1 MKKENLIHI
10 KRAMEYPEVVKLVS
24 EASDR
29 VWHKLNDVTSFEYT
43 CYRNIGIALIK
54 MRDIKS
60 VGGIATRIVDR
71 AEAWYMKH
79 RKRDEITSIEALAG
93 VDEEGNEAPIDI
105 VDVLA
110 DVENEVVDKD
120 FINKKVALLAE
131 DDSRRL
137 AILKAWAYDEISDV
151 KLAKVLAGTF
161 TKTAETGHRRFI
173 QRFRTECQ
181 KRLAG
186 AI

>member
-1 MKKENLIHI
+1 MKKENLLHI
-10 KRAMEYPEVVKLVS
+10 KKAMEYPEVVKLVS

-29 VWHKLNDVTSFEYT
+29 IWHKLNDVTSFEYT
-43 CYRNIGIALIK
+43 CYRNIGIALSK
-54 MRDIKS
+54 MKVKS
-60 VGGIATRIVDR
+60 VGGVASRVIAR
-71 AEAWYMKH
+71 AEAWYMKY
-79 RKRDEITSIEALAG
+79 RKREEITSLEALAG
-93 VDEEGNEAPIDI
+93 LDEEGNESPIDI

-181 KRLAG
+181 RRLAG